1 MRLSNHIIGHKSS
14 PFVIAKEIFYNLV
27 ASDKTSSSKKVAQV
41 LGVDRMNIERAM
53 ENHSSL
59 NINEDVFWL
68 TKRSKK
74 RGDALNDM
82 AIQQIMDYWTT

>member
-1 MRLSNHIIGHKSS
+1 
-14 PFVIAKEIFYNLV
+14 
-27 ASDKTSSSKKVAQV
+27 
-41 LGVDRMNIERAM
+41 MNIERAM